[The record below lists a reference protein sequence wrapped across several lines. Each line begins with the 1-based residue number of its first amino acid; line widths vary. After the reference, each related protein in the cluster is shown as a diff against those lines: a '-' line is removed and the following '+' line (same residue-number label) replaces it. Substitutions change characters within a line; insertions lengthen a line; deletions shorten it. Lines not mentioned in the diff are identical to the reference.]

1 MITKVVMKNSTIFRV
16 IVLGAFAIIGIIGMQ
31 AYWVVSTWNINEEE
45 FDKKASLALY
55 NVACELAD
63 LNGAPLPQR
72 NIVNR
77 RTSNYYVVNIE
88 SEIDANNL
96 EHFLQKEL
104 ERLALYAD
112 FEYAVFDC
120 TTNEMVYG
128 NYHTFKPDKKQDLEL
143 GNLPKYDQFTY
154 YFGVKFPSRSGYLFG
169 KMQLSIFFSVILLF
183 TIIFFAFSM
192 FVILRQKSLSE
203 LQKDF
208 INNMTHEFK
217 TPISTIKIS
226 ADVFL
231 SNPAI
236 QADERLF
243 RYASIVQEQNQ
254 RLNKQVE
261 KVLQLANIERGNF
274 ELKLERIPLQDLL
287 QSTINSASITV
298 EKLGGTLQ
306 SNIQLGE
313 AAIEADR
320 LHLTNILHNLLDNA
334 IKYCREAPEIQF
346 RATASKGMIRISI
359 SDCGIGI
366 PKEHLHKVF
375 NKFYRIPTGN
385 VHTVKGFGLG
395 LYYVKNICDAHGW
408 RIRLTSEEGKGT
420 HVHLM
425 IPEPKRS
432 FRWQLWQWWAR
443 ALHGLRRMHFRT

>member
-1 MITKVVMKNSTIFRV
+1 MKNSTIFRV
-16 IVLGAFAIIGIIGMQ
+16 IVLGALAIFGIIGMQ
-31 AYWVVSTWNINEEE
+31 AYWVVSTWDINEEE

-55 NVACELAD
+55 NVACELAN
-63 LNGAPLPQR
+63 LNDAPLPQR

-88 SEIDANNL
+88 SEIDANIL
-96 EHFLQKEL
+96 EHFLHKEL

-128 NYHTFKPDKKQDLEL
+128 NYFSYNPEKNRNLEL

-169 KMQLSIFFSVILLF
+169 KMQLSIFFSVILLL

-231 SNPAI
+231 NNPKI
-236 QADERLF
+236 QEDERLF
-243 RYASIVQEQNQ
+243 RYASIVREQNQ

-261 KVLQLANIERGNF
+261 KVLQLAKIERGNF
-274 ELKLERIPLQDLL
+274 ELKKEEIPLQELL
-287 QSTINSASITV
+287 QSTVESAAVAV
-298 EKLGGTLQ
+298 EKQGGSLK
-306 SNIQLGE
+306 SFIQVGDTV
-313 AAIEADR
+313 IEADR

-334 IKYCREAPEIQF
+334 MKYCREKPDITF
-346 RATASKGMIRISI
+346 SASAAGGQIRISI

-366 PKEHLHKVF
+366 PREHLHRVF
-375 NKFYRIPTGN
+375 EKFYRIPTGN
-385 VHTVKGFGLG
+385 VHKVRGFGLG

-408 RIRLTSEEGKGT
+408 RIRLTSEEGKGAQ
-420 HVHLM
+420 VQIL
-425 IPEPKRS
+425 IPEGRGS
-432 FRWQLWQWWAR
+432 LGFFFRQWWIKALLGWRRISAR
-443 ALHGLRRMHFRT
+443 A